1 MCFLR
6 DNDSGLVSLRLV
18 YSTFNYQFL
27 ISLIPI
33 DFKYIVTNLFR
44 VNTCPS
50 CQTKFPICIVTGRPL
65 MDLNSVWTCQTC
77 HHRAYEQDITLKQN
91 CPLCHASI
99 NE

>member
-1 MCFLR
+1 MKW
-6 DNDSGLVSLRLV
+6 DNKADYMFVLFSKLKDILW
-18 YSTFNYQFL
+18 YNFH
-27 ISLIPI
+27 ISL
-33 DFKYIVTNLFR
+33 FLLYVYR

-50 CQTKFPICIVTGRPL
+50 CQTKFPICIVSGRPL

-91 CPLCHASI
+91 CPLCHAAI

>member
-1 MCFLR
+1 MP
-6 DNDSGLVSLRLV
+6 
-18 YSTFNYQFL
+18 
-27 ISLIPI
+27 LIPI
-33 DFKYIVTNLFR
+33 DFKYIATNLFR